1 MTDTAHIDK
10 IMTEVSALDAE
21 EKRLLF
27 RKMEAIIGRAADPG
41 DTDYTLDSAFGLW
54 KDRDITL
61 EAIRRKA
68 WRR

>member
-27 RKMEAIIGRAADPG
+27 RKMEAIIGHAADPG
-41 DTDYTLDSAFGLW
+41 DADYTLESAFGLW

-61 EAIRRKA
+61 EAIRQKA